1 MVSTVATLGTMQ
13 FFGEMSLLTGERRS
27 ATVLAQTRLEV
38 LMLTKQALTG
48 PIRENP
54 LLAEQMSAVLAQRK
68 ADQAARLQEMA
79 ARRGETD
86 RDREAR
92 ARSLGARILKF
103 FGVGD

>member
-1 MVSTVATLGTMQ
+1 
-13 FFGEMSLLTGERRS
+13 
-27 ATVLAQTRLEV
+27 
-38 LMLTKQALTG
+38 
-48 PIRENP
+48 
-54 LLAEQMSAVLAQRK
+54 MSAVLAQRK
-68 ADQAARLQEMA
+68 SDQAARLQEMA